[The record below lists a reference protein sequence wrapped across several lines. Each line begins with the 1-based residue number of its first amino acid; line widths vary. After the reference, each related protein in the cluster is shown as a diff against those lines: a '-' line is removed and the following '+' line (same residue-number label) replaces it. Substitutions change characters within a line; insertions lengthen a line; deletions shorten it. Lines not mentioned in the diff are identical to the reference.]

1 MNKAKSNAKA
11 AEILTSLGVV
21 GEEAAADKE
30 FLVKLL
36 AIAPDEVTVTVTAT
50 EVSVVFTASKEVG
63 LSIDAPAG
71 WRVHGYDG
79 KVDATKAI
87 VTPSAASEAVPPA
100 AAPSAPWA
108 PTASP
113 ARQETDWKDFL
124 PGKKTAIFAAGV
136 AIGAGAFYV
145 YTSGMLS
152 DKTEAAPA
160 V

>member
-11 AEILTSLGVV
+11 AEILLALGVV
-21 GEEAAADKE
+21 GDEAVADKE

-50 EVSVVFTASKEVG
+50 EVSVVFATSKEAVIG
-63 LSIDAPAG
+63 IGAPIG
-71 WRVHGYDG
+71 WCVQDYSGVTYI
-79 KVDATKAI
+79 TKAI
-87 VTPSAASEAVPPA
+87 ATAPSASAAVPPA
-100 AAPSAPWA
+100 TPTPSAPWA
-108 PTASP
+108 PTAP
-113 ARQETDWKDFL
+113 PTRQETDWQDFL

-145 YTSGMLS
+145 YTSGMLA
-152 DKTEAAPA
+152 DKATPA